1 MNDKFN
7 QAIQLIVENA
17 NDLWEAYKETDNV
30 SYSDVVGV
38 LDEALEL
45 LRKARRLSGN
55 LE

>member
-7 QAIQLIVENA
+7 KAIQLIVENA
-17 NDLWEAYKETDNV
+17 DDLWEAYKETDNE
-30 SYSDVVGV
+30 SYSDVVDV
-38 LDEALEL
+38 LDEALKL